1 MTAPQIMVAR
11 ELPDPRVFV
20 QTALGNLATQEVIFA
35 ASAAESKFEG
45 VGVVLAA
52 PAFQRS

>member
-1 MTAPQIMVAR
+1 MAMPGFLLKR
-11 ELPDPRVFV
+11 EVPDPRIFV
-20 QTALGNLATQEVIFA
+20 QTALRDLAGQDVIFA